1 MKIIESPLITIITV
15 CYNAVSTLEETILNV
30 IDQDF
35 KDYEYI
41 LIDGGSTDGTLEIIK
56 KYSDKITHW
65 VSEPDQGIYDAMNKG
80 AAISRGKWLCFMNS
94 GDTFYN
100 TNTLE
105 DLSSKSN
112 TLDENYAVIY
122 GNTNKVY
129 GSHSKIIKPGEIGKI
144 VSHLPFCHQSSL
156 VLTEVFKKYYFDL
169 QYKIVADDHLF
180 YSMYKD
186 GHSFC
191 LIDQVIANYEAKQG
205 VSSKK
210 FKKALWEN
218 YQIRGGQSKWY
229 WYFRYYLPF
238 LFRNTLH
245 LAYINT
251 FHE

>member
-1 MKIIESPLITIITV
+1 MEPPLITIITV
-15 CYNAVSTLEETILNV
+15 CYNAVQTLEQTILN
-30 IDQDF
+30 IISQDC

-41 LIDGGSTDGTLEIIK
+41 VVDGGSSDGTLEIIK
-56 KYSDKITHW
+56 KYSNKITQW
-65 VSEPDQGIYDAMNKG
+65 VSEPDKGIYDAMNKG
-80 AAISRGKWLCFMNS
+80 AAIARGKWLCFMNS

-100 TNTLE
+100 TNTLVE
-105 DLSSKSN
+105 LFSKAEVFN
-112 TLDENYAVIY
+112 KNCTVIY
-122 GNTNKVY
+122 GNTNKLY
-129 GSHSKIIKPGEIGKI
+129 ANYSKVVKPAEIGQI
-144 VSHLPFCHQSSL
+144 AFHLPFCHQSSL
-156 VLTEVFKKYYFDL
+156 VLTEEFKKYYFNL

-191 LIDQVIANYEAKQG
+191 YIDQVISNYEAMEG
-205 VSSKK
+205 VSSRK

-218 YQIRGGQSKWY
+218 YQIRGGQSKRY

>member
-15 CYNAVSTLEETILNV
+15 CYNAVDSLEQTILNV
-30 IDQDF
+30 VNQDC

-41 LIDGGSTDGTLEIIK
+41 IVDGGSTDGTLEIIK

-65 VSEPDQGIYDAMNKG
+65 VSEPDKGIYDAMNKG
-80 AAISRGKWLCFMNS
+80 AAISNGKWLCFMNS
-94 GDTFYN
+94 GDTFYD

-105 DLSSKSN
+105 DLFSKSN
-112 TLDENYAVIY
+112 IFDENYDVIY

-129 GSHSKIIKPGEIGKI
+129 RNFSKIIKPGEIGQI
-144 VSHLPFCHQSSL
+144 ANHLPFCHQSSL
-156 VLTEVFKKYYFDL
+156 VLAKVFKKYNFNL

-180 YSMYKD
+180 YSLYKD
-186 GHSFC
+186 GHRFGY
-191 LIDQVIANYEAKQG
+191 IDQVISNYEAMEG
-205 VSSKK
+205 VSSRK
-210 FKKALWEN
+210 FKNALWEN
-218 YQIRGGQSKWY
+218 YQIRGGQSKRY

-245 LAYINT
+245 LVYITT